1 MMAKRSFEKFVFDSV
16 SAAMEGISATE
27 PEEGYSIDISD
38 VQTISKW
45 VEIESFTI
53 DVVKNSRQ
61 AASDMRD
68 GIIDF
73 IDTFCDT
80 TKGIMGYDL
89 NSMTVSR
96 DDRPGRWIYTMSIS
110 ITHRRDFEWGE

>member
-1 MMAKRSFEKFVFDSV
+1 MATRSFEKFVFDSLG
-16 SAAMEGISATE
+16 AAIEGISATE

-38 VQTISKW
+38 IQTISKW

-53 DVVKNSRQ
+53 DVVKSSRQ

-73 IDTFCDT
+73 IDTFCET
-80 TKGIMGYDL
+80 AKGIMGYDL